1 MDSVMHSNMR
11 ANMHY
16 DGLET
21 RAPEQRENALFK
33 ALSSQLLHAKQH
45 APYFAAQLANHD
57 VAQVNSREALAQL
70 PVTRKSALIALQAA
84 NPPFGGLNA
93 TPIGKLANIFVSPGP
108 IYDPEGVG
116 DDWWCT
122 ARAFYAAGFRA
133 NDLVHNTFS
142 YHLTPAGSMFDT
154 GLRALGCCVIA
165 GGVGQTEMQLTTI
178 AALKPSGYVGTP
190 SFLKLLLEKAAAQGI
205 DISSIRRA
213 LVSGEAFLPATQRYF
228 AECGI
233 EAMQCYGTADLGIIA
248 YETSAR
254 DGLMVEENRI
264 VEIVRPGTGD
274 VLPDG
279 EVGEVVVTTF
289 NRDYPLV
296 RFATGDLSA
305 VLKGISP
312 CGRTN
317 MRIRGWLG
325 RADQTTKVRGMFIHP
340 EQIAAVLKRH
350 PQIIKACLTVSHD
363 ASEQD
368 QMVLRCEATGALN
381 TQGIADD
388 LRDLTKLRGSVEKVA
403 AGVLANNGKVIED
416 VRGS

>member
-1 MDSVMHSNMR
+1 MQPIMT
-11 ANMHY
+11 ANTHY
-16 DGLET
+16 DELET
-21 RAPEQRENALFK
+21 RAPEHRENALFK
-33 ALSSQLLHAKQH
+33 ALGNQLAHAKQY
-45 APYFAAQLANHD
+45 APYFAAHLANYD
-57 VAQVNSREALAQL
+57 VAQINSRAGLAQL
-70 PVTRKSALIALQAA
+70 PVTRKSALITLQAA

-93 TPIGKLANIFVSPGP
+93 TPIGQLANIFVSPGP

-122 ARAFYAAGFRA
+122 ARAFFAAGFRA
-133 NDLVHNTFS
+133 TDIVLNTFS
-142 YHLTPAGSMFDT
+142 YHLTPAGSMFET
-154 GLRALGCCVIA
+154 GLRALGCGVIA
-165 GGVGQTEMQLTTI
+165 GGVGQTDMQLATI

-190 SFLKLLLEKAAAQGI
+190 SFLKLLLEKAAAQGT

-233 EAMQCYGTADLGIIA
+233 TAMQCYGTADLGIIA

-254 DGLMVEENRI
+254 DGLLVEENRI

-305 VLKGISP
+305 VLKGVSP

-350 PQIIKACLTVSHD
+350 PNITRACLTVSHD
-363 ASEQD
+363 ANQQD
-368 QMVLRCEATGALN
+368 QMVLRCEAETELDIVR
-381 TQGIADD
+381 IADD
-388 LRDLTKLRGSVEKVA
+388 LRDLTKLRGSIERVA
-403 AGVLANNGKVIED
+403 MGGLGNTGKVIED
-416 VRGS
+416 VR